1 MTEYMPTIEQ
11 VRYRY
16 WSYGSPVP
24 EFLQG
29 TAEYVAGADFD
40 RWLAEH
46 DRQVAER
53 AWAEG
58 YRQGWGDR
66 DEDFHAF
73 YVPSGFEQDTLNPY
87 RKEATGD

>member
-1 MTEYMPTIEQ
+1 MTEYTPTIEQ

-53 AWAEG
+53 AWNECADRVG
-58 YRQGWGDR
+58 QIVARQPPELLTQLLR
-66 DEDFHAF
+66 A
-73 YVPSGFEQDTLNPY
+73 SNPH